1 MRSGR
6 NVLQAKLGKHK
17 MDVLIR
23 TRNTIVDDQ
32 TILATS
38 EQGSVTVCPGGIVH
52 VHLPHCS
59 IKLTPADFVKF
70 SELVAKAR
78 VNFDS
83 KQRSGA
89 KPRLQLVSTDT
100 ERESQSESKDPE

>member
-1 MRSGR
+1 
-6 NVLQAKLGKHK
+6 
-17 MDVLIR
+17 
-23 TRNTIVDDQ
+23 VDDQ